1 MAEVTDFEMLVT
13 VLIGLVVGV
22 LLVLTGIFP
31 DGGTVIVFVS
41 MVLIGFIT
49 VRVIRGRKNSWR

>member
-22 LLVLTGIFP
+22 VLVLTGIFP